1 MSFTVPPVTTTDA
14 VQPTA
19 GSTQKVTDGGTYVVT
34 DPATSGTAPA
44 TLEAPATG
52 SFDLASGA
60 VGSNVV
66 VQGDGNATINI
77 GNATT
82 GGGGQLNASGSSFQV
97 TDEYAAPVN
106 ANLSFA
112 IVDGTNKVDTSSA
125 AVGGGTIASNL
136 PSDGNSDVSIDY
148 YINAGAGN
156 DVAVGSRGN
165 DFLRL
170 GVGDDTFDA
179 ADGNDI
185 VRTGAG
191 MTQARWGLH
200 DTVYFTIDQLQG
212 TQTKTI
218 TDFDAKGN
226 DKIQIDA
233 DLEDL
238 FQSMVRTN
246 SITINLSGS
255 QTGTTTVVS
264 QGETIDDD
272 DIEFV

>member
-156 DVAVGSRGN
+156 DVVVGSRGN

-170 GVGDDTFDA
+170 GAGDDTLMLQMVTTSFA
-179 ADGNDI
+179 LEPE
-185 VRTGAG
+185 
-191 MTQARWGLH
+191 MTQARWGLVM
-200 DTVYFTIDQLQG
+200 TPFISLLTNSKAPRPRRSLTSMPKATTRSKS
-212 TQTKTI
+212 TQT
-218 TDFDAKGN
+218 
-226 DKIQIDA
+226 
-233 DLEDL
+233 
-238 FQSMVRTN
+238 SRT
-246 SITINLSGS
+246 
-255 QTGTTTVVS
+255 
-264 QGETIDDD
+264 
-272 DIEFV
+272 